1 MSTNLTSDVYGNID
15 SKIAKLSA
23 TSKNIPRIGTSY
35 PLGRS
40 FTKKVFGNVQN
51 VKKVDYFNKATDTEL
66 IKGMI
71 RQLFLTRRGERV
83 MSPDYGLKLDTF
95 LFEQIDE
102 ALFETLKSMV
112 LETVSTYM
120 PYVSILSLRIED
132 TPDVL
137 SENGLLINLSIQI
150 KEDLSIPPF
159 EVRLQT

>member
-1 MSTNLTSDVYGNID
+1 
-15 SKIAKLSA
+15 
-23 TSKNIPRIGTSY
+23 
-35 PLGRS
+35 
-40 FTKKVFGNVQN
+40 
-51 VKKVDYFNKATDTEL
+51 
-66 IKGMI
+66 MI